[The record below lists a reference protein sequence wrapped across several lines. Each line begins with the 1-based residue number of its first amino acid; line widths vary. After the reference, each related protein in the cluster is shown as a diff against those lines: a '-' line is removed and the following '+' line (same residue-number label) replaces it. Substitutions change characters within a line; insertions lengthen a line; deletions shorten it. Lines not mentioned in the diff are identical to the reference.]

1 RFNGSLGSNKY
12 PNAVLGAW
20 RNRWQWG

>member
-1 RFNGSLGSNKY
+1 SLGSNKY

-20 RNRWQWG
+20 RNRWQWR